1 MSANDVGVGTSNHNE
16 HGMKTLRPI
25 TCGKFLVPP
34 APRTAVSA
42 SNCNQ
47 QPETINAVW
56 NLRGILNNSWHT
68 VPVTL
73 SD

>member
-42 SNCNQ
+42 SLPHSLLPSVEGAMYCPAGEAPFDGQ
-47 QPETINAVW
+47 CVEW
-56 NLRGILNNSWHT
+56 
-68 VPVTL
+68 
-73 SD
+73 